1 MNEYKTK
8 KVIIKIQQTD
18 LDFSLESNFV
28 VTKRLLVLV
37 YSNEHAA
44 FKRFKA
50 KRYCLPEGLIDNYN
64 VIINE
69 KTFYDQGIDSDIKW
83 YQETRKLTK
92 REGEDYTTRCL
103 LDYDSIKA
111 IID

>member
-1 MNEYKTK
+1 MKNYQKFLAKYLKDQFIGMNIRQK

-18 LDFSLESNFV
+18 LDFSLESHFV

-69 KTFYDQGIDSDIKW
+69 KIFYDQGIDSDIK
-83 YQETRKLTK
+83 
-92 REGEDYTTRCL
+92 
-103 LDYDSIKA
+103 
-111 IID
+111 